1 MSDPGAKR
9 AVLRLAER
17 ATSGWRGLPQ
27 VEPRCRNATSCLEI
41 PPIRP
46 TEGWLHTI
54 QKITSC
60 RLSWTAP
67 WLGSTAAGA
76 AKPAA
81 RLVFG
86 LYPTPVLGDPRLSVS
101 FGGEWADLGRIAL
114 RDTDLH
120 GERPVANWDHT
131 IGRLGVGVG
140 PLCHW
145 LDHRLRCPNTGA
157 LVRCLCVVRT
167 WASRLPLWRPAQP
180 APVRGA
186 GSSSRKWDTPPAAHT
201 LEPARKMCARFPW
214 RIGDVASRRV

>member
-1 MSDPGAKR
+1 
-9 AVLRLAER
+9 LRR

-46 TEGWLHTI
+46 TEGWLHSI

-86 LYPTPVLGDPRLSVS
+86 LYPTPVLGDPRLSVG
-101 FGGEWADLGRIAL
+101 FGGEWADLGWMGF

-120 GERPVANWDHT
+120 SEGPAVRGDHP
-131 IGRLGVGVG
+131 IDRLGVRVA
-140 PLCHW
+140 PLCHR
-145 LDHRLRCPNTGA
+145 LDLSVTYGQRTNGRSPRSRASHLALRRCCRADFLLGFRHYVADAFDRAGIKLLGLLVGDHSRFYEA
-157 LVRCLCVVRT
+157 L
-167 WASRLPLWRPAQP
+167 
-180 APVRGA
+180 G
-186 GSSSRKWDTPPAAHT
+186 
-201 LEPARKMCARFPW
+201 
-214 RIGDVASRRV
+214 